1 MLYSSYKD
9 IYLSKVFITDLD
21 GTLLDAKG
29 SLSDFSKNNLK
40 ELLKR
45 DDFKFTVATGRD
57 FYLMR
62 SPLRGFDFKIPLI
75 SHDGAYVA
83 SIDQGKP
90 LYVENIRWDY
100 LCDIYSYFKNNGF
113 SVFFKVIHNGEVFN
127 AYDGI
132 NNFLEHWYLTFKQT
146 FCCSNIIK
154 IDKINDISLYDVLS
168 VTVIGTREIIE
179 GVFLNMRN
187 YSELK
192 VSKYGRIE
200 FNDKISVIEVQSIHA
215 EKINGIKFLAD
226 YLSISYKDIVYFGD
240 SDNDI
245 SVFNENE
252 IHKVTPQNGIDTLKD
267 KACEVID
274 YHYNDSVVKYILNNF
289 K

>member
-1 MLYSSYKD
+1 M
-9 IYLSKVFITDLD
+9 SKVFITDLD
-21 GTLLDAKG
+21 GTLLDRRG
-29 SLSDFSKNNLK
+29 SLSDFSRNSLK

-45 DDFKFTVATGRD
+45 DDFNFTVATGRD

-75 SHDGAYVA
+75 SHDGAYVTLV
-83 SIDQGKP
+83 DQGSP
-90 LYVENIRWDY
+90 LYVEDISRD
-100 LCDIYSYFKNNGF
+100 CIDDIYSYFKHNGF
-113 SVFFKVIHNGEVFN
+113 SVFFKVIQNGEVFN
-127 AYDGI
+127 VYDGI
-132 NNFLEHWYLTFKQT
+132 NNFLEHWYVTFKQT
-146 FCCSNIIK
+146 FCRSNIIK
-154 IDKINDISLYDVLS
+154 IDKLNDIALCDILS
-168 VTVIGTREIIE
+168 VTIIAARERIE
-179 GVFLNMRN
+179 DIFLNMKN

-192 VSKYGRIE
+192 VSRYGRIE
-200 FNDKISVIEVQSIHA
+200 FNDKISVIEIQSVHA

-252 IHKVTPQNGIDTLKD
+252 IHKVTPQNGIEALKD

-274 YHYNDSVVKYILNNF
+274 YHYNDAVLKYILNNF
-289 K
+289 E

>member
-1 MLYSSYKD
+1 M
-9 IYLSKVFITDLD
+9 SKVFITDLD
-21 GTLLDAKG
+21 GTLLDRRG
-29 SLSDFSKNNLK
+29 SLSDFSRNSLR

-45 DDFKFTVATGRD
+45 DDFNFTVATGRD

-62 SPLRGFDFKIPLI
+62 SPLRGFNFKIPLI

-83 SIDQGKP
+83 SVDQSRP
-90 LYVENIRWDY
+90 LYVENISWD
-100 LCDIYSYFKNNGF
+100 CVDDIYSCFKHNGF
-113 SVFFKVIHNGEVFN
+113 SVFFKVIQNGEVFN
-127 AYDGI
+127 VYDGI

-146 FCCSNIIK
+146 YCRSNIVK
-154 IDKINDISLYDVLS
+154 IDKLSDISLYDVLS
-168 VTVIGTREIIE
+168 VTIIATRERIE
-179 GVFLNMRN
+179 DIFLNMKS

-192 VSKYGRIE
+192 VSKYGRVE
-200 FNDKISVIEVQSIHA
+200 FNDKISVIEIQSVRA

-252 IHKVTPQNGIDTLKD
+252 IHKVTPQNGIDVLKD

-274 YHYNDSVVKYILNNF
+274 YHYNDAVLKYILNNF
-289 K
+289 E

>member
-1 MLYSSYKD
+1 M
-9 IYLSKVFITDLD
+9 SKVFITDLD
-21 GTLLDAKG
+21 GTLLDSRG
-29 SLSDFSKNNLK
+29 SLSDFSRNSLR

-45 DDFKFTVATGRD
+45 DDFNFTVATGRD

-62 SPLRGFDFKIPLI
+62 SPLRGFNFKIPLI
-75 SHDGAYVA
+75 SHDGAYVT
-83 SIDQGKP
+83 SVDQSRP
-90 LYVENIRWDY
+90 LYVENISWD
-100 LCDIYSYFKNNGF
+100 CVDDIYSCFKHNGF
-113 SVFFKVIHNGEVFN
+113 SVFFKVIQKGEVFN
-127 AYDGI
+127 VYDGI

-146 FCCSNIIK
+146 YCRSNIVK
-154 IDKINDISLYDVLS
+154 IDKLSDISLYDVLS
-168 VTVIGTREIIE
+168 VTIIATRERIE
-179 GVFLNMRN
+179 DIFLNMKS

-192 VSKYGRIE
+192 VSKYGRVE
-200 FNDKISVIEVQSIHA
+200 FNDKISVIEIQSVRA

-252 IHKVTPQNGIDTLKD
+252 IHKVTPQNGIDALKD

-274 YHYNDSVVKYILNNF
+274 YHYNDAVLKYILNNF
-289 K
+289 E

>member
-1 MLYSSYKD
+1 M
-9 IYLSKVFITDLD
+9 SKIFITDLD
-21 GTLLDAKG
+21 GTLLDRRGA
-29 SLSDFSKNNLK
+29 LSDFSRNSLR

-45 DDFKFTVATGRD
+45 DDFNFTVATGRD

-83 SIDQGKP
+83 SMDQDEP
-90 LYVENIRWDY
+90 LYVENIGWD
-100 LCDIYSYFKNNGF
+100 CVNDVYSYFKSNGF
-113 SVFFKVIHNGEVFN
+113 SVFFKVIHKGEVFN
-127 AYDGI
+127 VYDGI
-132 NNFLEHWYLTFKQT
+132 GNFLEYWYLTFKQT

-154 IDKINDISLYDVLS
+154 IDKLSDISLYDILS
-168 VTVIGTREIIE
+168 VTIIDTQE
-179 GVFLNMRN
+179 KIKNVFLNMRD

-192 VSKYGRIE
+192 VSRYGRIE
-200 FNDKISVIEVQSIHA
+200 FNDKIGVIEIQSIRA

-252 IHKVTPQNGIDTLKD
+252 IHKVTPQNGIDALKD

-274 YHYNDSVVKYILNNF
+274 YHYNDSVVKYILSNF
-289 K
+289 R